1 MSPIFDFFLDPYKTY
16 STLDIL
22 LEGVA
27 VITGLLSVWFAK
39 QDKVWVYP
47 TGMVSTAIYVYLLLK
62 AGLLGDFLINAYY
75 FAMSIYGWMFWT
87 QQKEGVTVHQIGKV
101 SSLEKKWSFFLFV
114 LSLLFVGGLYTIL
127 GRWASWTAPIDT
139 FTTALFFVGMW
150 LMARR
155 KIAHWI
161 YWIIGDLISIPL
173 YFYKGLVLTS
183 FQYLIFTLI
192 AIFGYIKWKKV
203 YNNRIQTV

>member
-1 MSPIFDFFLDPYKTY
+1 MNPIFDFFIDSYRTY

-22 LEGVA
+22 LEGAA

-47 TGMVSTAIYVYLLLK
+47 SGMVSTAIYVYLLLK

-87 QQKEGVTVHQIGKV
+87 QQKEGVTVHQIDKV
-101 SSLEKKWSFFLFV
+101 SSSEKKWSFFLFV
-114 LSLLFVGGLYTIL
+114 LSLLFVGELYTIL

-161 YWIIGDLISIPL
+161 YWIVGDLISIPL
-173 YFYKGLVLTS
+173 YLYKGLALTS

-192 AIFGYIKWKKV
+192 AIFGYIQWKKV

>member
-1 MSPIFDFFLDPYKTY
+1 MNPIFDFFLDPYKTY

-47 TGMVSTAIYVYLLLK
+47 TGMISTAIYVYLLLK

-75 FAMSIYGWMFWT
+75 FAMSIYGWIFWT
-87 QQKEGVTVHQIGKV
+87 QQKEGVMVHQIDKV
-101 SSLEKKWSFFLFV
+101 SFSEKKWSFFLFV

-127 GRWASWTAPIDT
+127 GRWESWTAPIDT

-161 YWIIGDLISIPL
+161 YWIVGDLISIPL
-173 YFYKGLVLTS
+173 YLYKGLALTS
-183 FQYLIFTLI
+183 FQYLIFTSI
-192 AIFGYIKWKKV
+192 AIFGYIQWKKV

>member
-1 MSPIFDFFLDPYKTY
+1 MSPIFDFFVDPYNTY

-75 FAMSIYGWMFWT
+75 FAMSIYGWKFWT

-173 YFYKGLVLTS
+173 YLYKGLVLTS

>member
-1 MSPIFDFFLDPYKTY
+1 MNPIFDFFVDPYKTY

-47 TGMVSTAIYVYLLLK
+47 TGMISTAIYVYLLLK

-75 FAMSIYGWMFWT
+75 FAMSIYGWIFWT
-87 QQKEGVTVHQIGKV
+87 QQKEGVTVHQIDKV
-101 SSLEKKWSFFLFV
+101 SASEKKWSFFLFV

-161 YWIIGDLISIPL
+161 YWIVGDLISIPL
-173 YFYKGLVLTS
+173 YLYKGLALTS

-192 AIFGYIKWKKV
+192 AIFGYIQWKKV
-203 YNNRIQTV
+203 YNKRIQTV

>member
-1 MSPIFDFFLDPYKTY
+1 MNPIFDFFIDSYRTY

-22 LEGVA
+22 LEGAA

-47 TGMVSTAIYVYLLLK
+47 SGMVSTAIYVYLLLK

-87 QQKEGVTVHQIGKV
+87 QQKEGVTVHQIDKV
-101 SSLEKKWSFFLFV
+101 SSSEKKWSFFLFV

-161 YWIIGDLISIPL
+161 YWIVGDLISIPL
-173 YFYKGLVLTS
+173 YLYKGLALTS

-192 AIFGYIKWKKV
+192 AIFGYIQWKKV
-203 YNNRIQTV
+203 YNKRIQTV

>member
-1 MSPIFDFFLDPYKTY
+1 MNPIFDFFTDPYKTY

-27 VITGLLSVWFAK
+27 VITGLISVWFAK
-39 QDKVWVYP
+39 KDKVWVYP
-47 TGMVSTAIYVYLLLK
+47 TGMISTAIYVYLLLK
-62 AGLLGDFLINAYY
+62 AGLLGDFLINTYY

-87 QQKEGVTVHQIGKV
+87 QQKEGVTVHQIDKV
-101 SSLEKKWSFFLFV
+101 SFSEKKWSFFLFV

-127 GRWASWTAPIDT
+127 GRWVSWTAPIDT

-161 YWIIGDLISIPL
+161 YWIVGDLISIPL
-173 YFYKGLVLTS
+173 YLYKGLVLTS

-192 AIFGYIKWKKV
+192 AIFGYIQWKKV

>member
-1 MSPIFDFFLDPYKTY
+1 MSPIFDFFVDPYKTY

-39 QDKVWVYP
+39 QNKVWVYP

-87 QQKEGVTVHQIGKV
+87 QQKEGVTVHQIDKV

-161 YWIIGDLISIPL
+161 YWIVGDLISIPL

-192 AIFGYIKWKKV
+192 AIFGYIQWKKV

>member
-1 MSPIFDFFLDPYKTY
+1 MNPIFDFFLDPYKTY

-47 TGMVSTAIYVYLLLK
+47 TGMISTAIYVYLLLK

-75 FAMSIYGWMFWT
+75 FAMSIYGWIFWT
-87 QQKEGVTVHQIGKV
+87 QQKEGVTVHQIDKV
-101 SSLEKKWSFFLFV
+101 SSSEKKWSFFLFV

-127 GRWASWTAPIDT
+127 GRLASWTAPIDT

-161 YWIIGDLISIPL
+161 YWIVGDLISIPL
-173 YFYKGLVLTS
+173 YLYKGLALTS

-192 AIFGYIKWKKV
+192 AIFGYIQWKKV

>member
-1 MSPIFDFFLDPYKTY
+1 MNPIFDFFIDSYRTY

-22 LEGVA
+22 LEGAA

-47 TGMVSTAIYVYLLLK
+47 SGMVSTAIYVYLLLK

-87 QQKEGVTVHQIGKV
+87 QQKEGVTVHQIDKV
-101 SSLEKKWSFFLFV
+101 SSSEKKWSFFLFV

-161 YWIIGDLISIPL
+161 YWIVGDLISIPL
-173 YFYKGLVLTS
+173 YLYKGLALTS

-192 AIFGYIKWKKV
+192 AIFGYIQWKKV

>member
-1 MSPIFDFFLDPYKTY
+1 MNPIFDFFVDPYKTY

-47 TGMVSTAIYVYLLLK
+47 TGMISTAIYVYLLLK

-75 FAMSIYGWMFWT
+75 FAMSIYGWIFWT
-87 QQKEGVTVHQIGKV
+87 QQKEGVTVHQIDKV
-101 SSLEKKWSFFLFV
+101 SASEKKWSFFLFV

-161 YWIIGDLISIPL
+161 YWIVGDLISIPL
-173 YFYKGLVLTS
+173 YLYKGLALTS
-183 FQYLIFTLI
+183 FQYLIFTLL
-192 AIFGYIKWKKV
+192 AIFGYIQWKKV

>member
-1 MSPIFDFFLDPYKTY
+1 MKPIFDFFIDSYRTY

-22 LEGVA
+22 LEGAA

-47 TGMVSTAIYVYLLLK
+47 SGMVSTAIYVYLLLK

-87 QQKEGVTVHQIGKV
+87 QQKEVVTVHQIDKV
-101 SSLEKKWSFFLFV
+101 SSSEKKWSFFLFV
-114 LSLLFVGGLYTIL
+114 LSLLFVGELYTIL

-161 YWIIGDLISIPL
+161 YWIVGDLISIPL
-173 YFYKGLVLTS
+173 YLYKGLALTS

-192 AIFGYIKWKKV
+192 AIFGYIQWKKV

>member
-127 GRWASWTAPIDT
+127 ERWASWTAPIDT

-192 AIFGYIKWKKV
+192 AIFGYIQWKKV
-203 YNNRIQTV
+203 YNKRIQTV

>member
-1 MSPIFDFFLDPYKTY
+1 MSPIFDFFVDPYKTY

-39 QDKVWVYP
+39 QNKVWVYP

-87 QQKEGVTVHQIGKV
+87 QQKDGVTVHQIDKV

-192 AIFGYIKWKKV
+192 AIFGYIQWKKV

>member
-1 MSPIFDFFLDPYKTY
+1 MNPIFDFFVDPYKTY

-47 TGMVSTAIYVYLLLK
+47 TGMVSTAIYVYLLVK

-75 FAMSIYGWMFWT
+75 FAMSIYGWKFWT
-87 QQKEGVTVHQIGKV
+87 QQKEGVTVHQIDKV

-173 YFYKGLVLTS
+173 YLYKGLVLTS

-192 AIFGYIKWKKV
+192 AIFGYIQWKKV

>member
-1 MSPIFDFFLDPYKTY
+1 MTINASLAIF
-16 STLDIL
+16 
-22 LEGVA
+22 
-27 VITGLLSVWFAK
+27 
-39 QDKVWVYP
+39 
-47 TGMVSTAIYVYLLLK
+47 VYLLLK
-62 AGLLGDFLINAYY
+62 AGLLGDFLLNTYY

-87 QQKEGVTVHQIGKV
+87 QQKEGVTVHQIDKV
-101 SSLEKKWSFFLFV
+101 SFSEKKWSFFLFV

-127 GRWASWTAPIDT
+127 GRWVSWTAPIDT

-161 YWIIGDLISIPL
+161 YWIVGDLISIPL
-173 YFYKGLVLTS
+173 YLYKGLALTC

-192 AIFGYIKWKKV
+192 AIFGYIQWKKV

>member
-1 MSPIFDFFLDPYKTY
+1 MNPIFDFFTDPYKTY

-47 TGMVSTAIYVYLLLK
+47 TGMISTAIYVYLLLK

-87 QQKEGVTVHQIGKV
+87 QQKEGVTVHQIDKV
-101 SSLEKKWSFFLFV
+101 NFSEKKWSFFLFV
-114 LSLLFVGGLYTIL
+114 LSLIFVGGLYTIL

-155 KIAHWI
+155 KISHWI
-161 YWIIGDLISIPL
+161 YWIVGDLISIPL
-173 YFYKGLVLTS
+173 YLYKGLALTS

-192 AIFGYIKWKKV
+192 AIFGYIQWKKA

>member
-1 MSPIFDFFLDPYKTY
+1 MNPIFDFFVDPYKTY

-47 TGMVSTAIYVYLLLK
+47 TGMISTAIYVYLLLK

-75 FAMSIYGWMFWT
+75 FAMSIYGWIFWT
-87 QQKEGVTVHQIGKV
+87 QQKEGVTVHQIDKV
-101 SSLEKKWSFFLFV
+101 SASEKKWSFFLFV

-161 YWIIGDLISIPL
+161 YWIVGDLISIPL
-173 YFYKGLVLTS
+173 YLYKGLALTS

-192 AIFGYIKWKKV
+192 AIFGYIQWKKV

>member
-1 MSPIFDFFLDPYKTY
+1 MNPIFDFFTDPYKTY

-47 TGMVSTAIYVYLLLK
+47 TGMISTAIYVYLLLK

-87 QQKEGVTVHQIGKV
+87 QQKEGVTVHQIDKV
-101 SSLEKKWSFFLFV
+101 NFSEKKWSFFLFV
-114 LSLLFVGGLYTIL
+114 LSLIFVGGLYTIL

-155 KIAHWI
+155 KISHWI
-161 YWIIGDLISIPL
+161 YWIVGDLISIPL
-173 YFYKGLVLTS
+173 YLYKGLALTS

-192 AIFGYIKWKKV
+192 AIFGYIQWKKV